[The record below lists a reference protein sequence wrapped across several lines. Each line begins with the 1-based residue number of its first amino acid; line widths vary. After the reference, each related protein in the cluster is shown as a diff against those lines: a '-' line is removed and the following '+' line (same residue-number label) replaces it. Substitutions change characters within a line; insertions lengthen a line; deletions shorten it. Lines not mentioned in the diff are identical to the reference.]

1 MAKEMT
7 PEERQL
13 LTAWVDDVT
22 AWFDLREVEVPV
34 GDLLALA
41 GAVSTGVARPA
52 VPVTAYI
59 AGYLAAVRA
68 QSAEAADAPQ
78 VVRDV
83 TAVVPVPTTDRQT
96 NGSQGRP

>member
-13 LTAWVDDVT
+13 LSAWVENVT
-22 AWFDLREVEVPV
+22 AEFELGEVEVPIEE
-34 GDLLALA
+34 LLVLA

-52 VPVTAYI
+52 VPVTAYL

-68 QSAEAADAPQ
+68 QGAEASDASRTI
-78 VVRDV
+78 RDV
-83 TAVVPVPTTDRQT
+83 TAVVPAPGTGRRM
-96 NGSQGRP
+96 NGP

>member
-13 LTAWVDDVT
+13 LTSWVDDVT
-22 AWFDLREVEVPV
+22 AKFDLREVEVPIE
-34 GDLLALA
+34 DLLVLA

-68 QSAEAADAPQ
+68 RGAGATEAPRAVQ
-78 VVRDV
+78 DV
-83 TAVVPVPTTDRQT
+83 TAVVPVPTTDRPT
-96 NGSQGRP
+96 SSSKGRA